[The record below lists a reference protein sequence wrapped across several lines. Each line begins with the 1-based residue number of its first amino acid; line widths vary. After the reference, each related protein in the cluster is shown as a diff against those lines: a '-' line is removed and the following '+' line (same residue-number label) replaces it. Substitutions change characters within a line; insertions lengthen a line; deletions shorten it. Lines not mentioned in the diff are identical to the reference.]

1 LKKWWWHTISCVC
14 NGIAVT
20 AITILFITDMV
31 TNSYSFSGAEVLG
44 LIIFFLGY
52 GIYIISD
59 IWGLRLYS
67 RYKNPGSVSFAGRDK
82 TQVLLVFLFL
92 LQLIVG
98 YGVISAISRYSRYF
112 NFEEIGI
119 MGVVTDILTTIIFF
133 TLIFVFI
140 GLILLIRSIKR
151 NKILFKE
158 EIESI
163 GRS

>member
-1 LKKWWWHTISCVC
+1 S
-14 NGIAVT
+14 
-20 AITILFITDMV
+20 
-31 TNSYSFSGAEVLG
+31 
-44 LIIFFLGY
+44 
-52 GIYIISD
+52 
-59 IWGLRLYS
+59 
-67 RYKNPGSVSFAGRDK
+67 
-82 TQVLLVFLFL
+82 
-92 LQLIVG
+92 
-98 YGVISAISRYSRYF
+98 VISAISRYSRYF